1 MMEITHTYLD
11 LFISLCSE
19 HEWDTIHEMSI
30 ERCNGCE
37 MKLPSQSEHSCLM
50 DSAEMKLIMNFEL
63 AYMKLNIREIC
74 RSMLRDH
81 DCDGMEIKSLWKIMK
96 TFCCTD
102 LWKIELY
109 SQLERKCKS
118 IDGFDNE

>member
-19 HEWDTIHEMSI
+19 HVWDTIHEMSI

-81 DCDGMEIKSLWKIMK
+81 DYDGMEIKSLWKM
-96 TFCCTD
+96 
-102 LWKIELY
+102 LY
-109 SQLERKCKS
+109 
-118 IDGFDNE
+118 